1 MHHIFLLRVK
11 PCHRQVNCMFWQR
24 QWQHIASWQLSACLR
39 LAWQTRV
46 TSTRGN
52 SKVLQVFLRI
62 QMICLVVCHLSS
74 VFGAE
79 NPDDMSCSLSSV
91 QLFFLV
97 QRIQM
102 ICLVVCHLSGIYGC
116 PDTSS
121 RNLYLKLSPR
131 SRNRIQLRSLQIYV
145 ESGHV
150 VCSSVI
156 EELVVCQDS
165 CELLVHIQIPT
176 ILHEGGHVAVRTVID
191 EPVVCQEESRGLV
204 VHSPVSL

>member
-1 MHHIFLLRVK
+1 
-11 PCHRQVNCMFWQR
+11 
-24 QWQHIASWQLSACLR
+24 
-39 LAWQTRV
+39 
-46 TSTRGN
+46 
-52 SKVLQVFLRI
+52 
-62 QMICLVVCHLSS
+62 
-74 VFGAE
+74 
-79 NPDDMSCSLSSV
+79 
-91 QLFFLV
+91 
-97 QRIQM
+97 M
-102 ICLVVCHLSGIYGC
+102 ICLVVCHLSGIYSC

-176 ILHEGGHVAVRTVID
+176 ILHEGGGERGGSVVEYRTPEREVRGSRPTAAVLC
-191 EPVVCQEESRGLV
+191 P
-204 VHSPVSL
+204 